1 MWHTEESEEEVLDE
15 IPEVMEEASNE
26 EHSVPDEEEQPKDSK
41 KPEYKD
47 YKTWAE
53 IPEKERKHYGI

>member
-1 MWHTEESEEEVLDE
+1 MDWHTENSKEKEGKLLEKKDIPEEV
-15 IPEVMEEASNE
+15 EE
-26 EHSVPDEEEQPKDSK
+26 KDS

-47 YKTWAE
+47 YKTWKE

>member
-1 MWHTEESEEEVLDE
+1 MEWDIEDIQNEGTSDKEKRKPLEKKDHIPEEV
-15 IPEVMEEASNE
+15 EV
-26 EHSVPDEEEQPKDSK
+26 VDS

-47 YKTWAE
+47 YRTWKE